1 MVHIIIEGTVQGVG
15 FRQFVKYKAKKL
27 NITGWV
33 KNLPASPA
41 GGPDTKVEVLIEG
54 SLENVREMVEV
65 CKRGPFL
72 AQVKKIDVNWN
83 HKPEPDIIGFSVIK

>member
-33 KNLPASPA
+33 KNLPD
-41 GGPDTKVEVLIEG
+41 GRVEALIEG
-54 SLENVREMVEV
+54 SPENVRKMVDV

-72 AQVKKIDVNWN
+72 AHVKKIDVNWN
-83 HKPEPDIIGFSVIK
+83 HKPEPDIISFTVIK